1 MKQKKIRLNEAD
13 LHRIIKKAIN
23 EITNDEQGNDENM
36 FEYYKQFYKYQIE
49 CSATLQDMLDSDRKI
64 PSQVANKIY
73 EIDNQIEHLYFQ
85 IGYILAN
92 YYPGI
97 MDCGYDENLFT

>member
-1 MKQKKIRLNEAD
+1 MKQKIRLKETD

-36 FEYYKQFYKYQIE
+36 FESYKQFYKYQIE
-49 CSATLQDMLDSDRKI
+49 CSTALIDMFDNNDTKT
-64 PSQVANKIY
+64 PYKVVNHIY
-73 EIDNQIEHLYFQ
+73 DMHHQIEHLYFQ
-85 IGYILAN
+85 IGQILET

-97 MDCGYDENLFT
+97 TDCADDENLFT